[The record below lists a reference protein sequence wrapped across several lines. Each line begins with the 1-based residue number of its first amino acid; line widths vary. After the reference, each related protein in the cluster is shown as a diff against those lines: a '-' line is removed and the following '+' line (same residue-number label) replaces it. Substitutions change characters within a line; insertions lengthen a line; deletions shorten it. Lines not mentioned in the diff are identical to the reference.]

1 MLSSRMYPPTMA
13 AGCPIC
19 GGDCNK
25 PTKAEFGNRGFV
37 VTSVQRSGPG
47 LESGSEYRFRS
58 SERVRWVNPATGRQE
73 LRYGTGTP
81 IPLIEALRQGQ
92 VEVSQLT
99 DEEKQGVREHAE
111 RDPQMRE
118 ALVTA
123 LKARR
128 PENKMIKQDE
138 TVQK

>member
-1 MLSSRMYPPTMA
+1 MYPPTMA

-25 PTKAEFGNRGFV
+25 PTKTDFGNRGFV

-47 LESGSEYRFRS
+47 LETGPEFRFRS
-58 SERVRWVNPATGRQE
+58 RERVKWVNPATGNTE

-81 IPLIEALRQGQ
+81 VPLIEALRQGL

-99 DEEKQGVREHAE
+99 DEEKQQVREHAE
-111 RDPQMRE
+111 RDPQTRE
-118 ALVTA
+118 ALVAA
-123 LKARR
+123 LRARR
-128 PENKMIKQDE
+128 PANKMVKEQD